1 MPQQFNY
8 TVDPSRL
15 IYFLHKTVATTSLEV
30 LSEETETTYLV
41 EATILWVTSE
51 GMSVYWEGMGDVF
64 KL

>member
-41 EATILWVTSE
+41 EATIL
-51 GMSVYWEGMGDVF
+51 
-64 KL
+64 